1 MMFLRRN
8 QKVFLIVLALFV
20 LAPVSASAQ
29 VAWVKD
35 FNTALKQAAKEN
47 KFVVLDISASW

>member
-1 MMFLRRN
+1 MMFPGRN
-8 QKVFLIVLALFV
+8 QKVFLIALALFV
-20 LAPVSASAQ
+20 LAPVFAGAQ

-35 FNTALKQAAKEN
+35 FNAALKQAAKEN